1 MRIAATSVLITLLM
15 ALSATTAFA
24 QGTSPAQQGYDRELG
39 VIGEIEQVQPPAED
53 NVPAATPTPAQ
64 PAAQPAPQAADE
76 GSLPFTGLEIG
87 LVALM
92 GAALLG
98 TGFALRRVSRRG
110 EVPPTA

>member
-1 MRIAATSVLITLLM
+1 MRIAATSILITLLVAVSAPL
-15 ALSATTAFA
+15 ALA

-39 VIGEIEQVQPPAED
+39 VIGEIEQVQPPEEE

-64 PAAQPAPQAADE
+64 PAPAPAAQE
-76 GSLPFTGLEIG
+76 GDLPFTGLEIG

-98 TGFALRRVSRRG
+98 TGFALRRVSRRDD
-110 EVPPTA
+110 VPPAV